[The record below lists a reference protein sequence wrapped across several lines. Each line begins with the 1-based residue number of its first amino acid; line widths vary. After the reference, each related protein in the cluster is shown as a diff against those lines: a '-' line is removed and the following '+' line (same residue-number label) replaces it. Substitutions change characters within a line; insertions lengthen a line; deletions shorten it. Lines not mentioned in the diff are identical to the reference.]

1 MKKYRGIIGYIDDS
15 IKRLREYADSKTE
28 EEIQAEFQRRHDES
42 KRRHE
47 EAEKK
52 EQENTQ

>member
-1 MKKYRGIIGYIDDS
+1 MVGYIEDS

-28 EEIQAEFQRRHDES
+28 EEIQAEFKRRHDAS

-47 EAEKK
+47 KAEKK
-52 EQENTQ
+52 EKEAT